1 MKRTVV
7 ALLLA
12 LALGAGAQ
20 RQVNL
25 GLIPTPQRVE
35 VDGEWSS
42 VKGDVLNVKEKR
54 VDTLPVEA
62 NLDQAYQLV
71 VGRRKVTVLYVGEEG
86 LRNARLTLA
95 QLQQI
100 YGDRVPC
107 CTITDLS
114 LIHI

>member
-20 RQVNL
+20 RPVNL

-71 VGRRKVTVLYVGEEG
+71 VGRRKVTVLS
-86 LRNARLTLA
+86 RPAASAARHHALLHHPRLA
-95 QLQQI
+95 GI
-100 YGDRVPC
+100 
-107 CTITDLS
+107 
-114 LIHI
+114 